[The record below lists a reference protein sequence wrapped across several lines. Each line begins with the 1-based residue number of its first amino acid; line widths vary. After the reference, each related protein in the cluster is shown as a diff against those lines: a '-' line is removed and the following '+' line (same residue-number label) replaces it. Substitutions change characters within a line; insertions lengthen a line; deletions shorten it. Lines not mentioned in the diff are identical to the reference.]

1 MNDLQGR
8 CILTYAFADSS
19 GMNESL
25 QLIK

>member
-1 MNDLQGR
+1 MGG
-8 CILTYAFADSS
+8 CFLTYAFADSS